1 MIIKASEVGLNAR
14 SSVSTTWERKMMVR
28 AWVGSR
34 PPDPVATDSGEGGA
48 DGRTRPVVD
57 RAVFSEAAREALAQS
72 RQVTDFG
79 IPKREARRGV
89 DKDGNEVALSPQ
101 DELKIQLIEGLL
113 SQVLGREVKLKRF
126 HGLDLQPDAIDVPQ
140 GQEGSRQPT
149 SGQSNEPNWGF
160 EASVQER
167 TTRTERM
174 DFAAAGKVRTADG
187 KELAFALDLSME
199 RTSVQE
205 SSMEVRLGNA
215 VRKDPLVLNFAGNSA
230 ELTEKSFSFDLDA
243 DGVAD
248 SVKLPTGGS
257 AFLARNPGDGL
268 VDGRILFGPSTGDG
282 FRELAALDDDGNGWV
297 DEGDGA
303 WKDLGV
309 WSRSESGQDNFR
321 TLTEAGVGAMYVGSV
336 STPWEMDG
344 GAVAS
349 SGVWLGEPGGAQAAG
364 TIQHVDLTV

>member
-1 MIIKASEVGLNAR
+1 MIIQASEVGLNAR
-14 SSVSTTWERKMMVR
+14 SSVSTTWERKSTVR

-34 PPDPVATDSGEGGA
+34 PPDAAATDSGEGGA
-48 DGRTRPVVD
+48 DERARATVD

-72 RQVTDFG
+72 RQATDSAVSG
-79 IPKREARRGV
+79 REARKGV
-89 DKDGNEVALSPQ
+89 DKDGKEVALSPQ

-126 HGLDLQPDAIDVPQ
+126 HGLDLQPDAIDAPQ
-140 GQEGSRQPT
+140 GPEDSTRRA
-149 SGQSNEPNWGF
+149 SGQSSEPNWGF

-167 TTRTERM
+167 TTRTEKM
-174 DFAAAGKVRTADG
+174 EFSAAGKVRTADG
-187 KELAFALDLSME
+187 KELEFALGLSME
-199 RTSVQE
+199 RSSVQE
-205 SSMEVRLGNA
+205 SSSEVRLGNA

-230 ELTEKSFSFDLDA
+230 ELTGKSFSFDLDA

-248 SVKLPTGGS
+248 SVKMPTGGS
-257 AFLARNPGDGL
+257 AFLARDPGNGP

-282 FRELAALDDDGNGWV
+282 FRELAALDEDGNGWV

-303 WKDLGV
+303 WKDLRV
-309 WSRSESGQDNFR
+309 WSRSEAGQDNFR
-321 TLTEAGVGAMYVGSV
+321 TLSEAGVGAMFVGSV

-349 SGVWLGEPGGAQAAG
+349 SGVWLGEPGSSAAAG